1 MKKVLIITYY
11 WLPSGGAGVQR
22 WVKFTKY
29 LREFGWEPVIY
40 TPENPEYPSFDG
52 SFEKDIATDIEVIK
66 TPIWEPFDIYRSLLG
81 KRGQT
86 INAGFISEDK
96 EKGWKD
102 KLSVWIRGNFLIPD
116 PRKYWIRPSV
126 NFLSKYLKE
135 YPVDAIVTTGPPH
148 SMHVI
153 GLRLKRNFPDI
164 KWLADFRD
172 PWTNIDFYKDLYL
185 TKWADKKHH
194 RLEKKVVCNADAVI
208 VVSKGMKDEFSAL
221 RTNGLHII
229 TNGYDEDDVKI
240 VSPSLD
246 EKFTISHIG
255 TMNGARNP
263 LAVWKALQNLCI
275 ENNDFSRDL
284 MIQLIG
290 KTDFAVL
297 EAINENGLTKNL
309 NKINYLAHNEA
320 IKKQHASQV
329 LLLLINRSANAKGI
343 LTGKFFE
350 YLASGRPV
358 LGVGPVDGDAAT
370 ILNETGAGLMVDF
383 DDVDTA
389 KEAILHY
396 YKLYKKNQL
405 TLEAGSVEKYSR
417 KNLTGNLSD
426 LLNHITANE

>member
-29 LREFGWEPVIY
+29 LRDFGWEPVIY
-40 TPENPEYPSFDG
+40 TPENPEYPSFDD

-96 EKGWKD
+96 GKGWKD

-116 PRKYWIRPSV
+116 PRKFWIRPSAS
-126 NFLSKYLKE
+126 FLCKYLKE
-135 YPVDAIVTTGPPH
+135 HPVDAIVTTGPPH
-148 SMHVI
+148 SMHLI
-153 GLRLKRNFPDI
+153 GMRLKRNFPDI

-172 PWTNIDFYKDLYL
+172 PWTNIDFYKDLHL
-185 TKWADKKHH
+185 TKWADKIHH
-194 RLEKKVVCNADAVI
+194 RLEKKIVCHADAVI
-208 VVSKGMKDEFSAL
+208 VVSKGMKDEFSVL
-221 RTNGLHII
+221 RTDGLHII
-229 TNGYDEDDVKI
+229 PNGYDEDDVKI
-240 VSPSLD
+240 VSTLLD

-275 ENNDFSRDL
+275 QVDDFSRDL
-284 MIQLIG
+284 VIQLIG

-309 NKINYLAHNEA
+309 HKINYLTHDEA
-320 IKKQHASQV
+320 IIKQHSSQV
-329 LLLLINRSANAKGI
+329 LLLLINRSANAKSI

-358 LGVGPVDGDAAT
+358 LGVGPVDGDAAA
-370 ILNETGAGLMVDF
+370 ILNETGAGVMVDF
-383 DDVDTA
+383 DDVEMA
-389 KEAILHY
+389 KETILHY

-426 LLNHITANE
+426 LLNHTTANA